1 MSKILEIPTSP
12 TAQTFQIALGDVLYQ
27 VTLRWIGAQG
37 AWNLDLGDA
46 NGVPVLCGLPVLPGV
61 DLLAQYAY
69 LGIGGSIVVSNDPD
83 PGNPP
88 TYEGLGGDGR
98 IYYVVAS

>member
-1 MSKILEIPTSP
+1 MSRIFEIPTSP
-12 TAQTFQIALGDVLYQ
+12 VAQTFQITLGGVAYQ
-27 VTLRWIGAQG
+27 VTLRWIDAQG

-46 NGVPVLCGLPVLPGV
+46 AGVEILGGLPVLPGV

-69 LGIGGSIVVSNDPD
+69 LGIGGSIVVANDAD
-83 PGNPP
+83 PANPP

-98 IYYVVAS
+98 IYYVTAS